1 MIMTEN
7 RAVAAT
13 LSLDGQPDLPV
24 LALLSHSADQ
34 ASMVRLVLVH
44 EDEKL
49 ADLVVARSLFTEGV
63 VEGAAGDGEVQVQ
76 TVGSTV
82 GVGFGALTV
91 TLALVDV
98 LDHLLASYAA
108 APTAGED
115 AIVLALSARRSEVP
129 TAQ

>member
-1 MIMTEN
+1 MSEN

-24 LALLSHSADQ
+24 LALLSHSAEQ
-34 ASMVRLVLVH
+34 PAKVRIVLVH
-44 EDEKL
+44 EEEAL
-49 ADLVVARSLFTEGV
+49 ADLAVARALFTEGV
-63 VEGAAGDGEVQVQ
+63 VDGDAGDGELQVQ

-82 GVGFGALTV
+82 CVGIGDLAV

-108 APTAGED
+108 APTADEN

-129 TAQ
+129 AAQ